1 MTPDV
6 RSVLSRTP
14 SIVRAL
20 MEGAPANAL
29 EFHEKAGAW
38 SPTQVLC
45 HITDAEIT
53 DWMPRVKVI
62 LGSGENQRFAPFDRE
77 GGFVR
82 YEGWDVPSVLNEFE
96 RLRQANIS
104 QLETFDITE
113 ALLQRTGLHPELGTV
128 TLSQLLA
135 CWATHDLA
143 HIEQISRSLVRHRA
157 PTIGPWRQYYSLLA
171 GY

>member
-1 MTPDV
+1 MSPDV

-20 MEGAPANAL
+20 FEGAAPNAL

-38 SPTQVLC
+38 SPKQVLC

-53 DWMPRVKVI
+53 DWMPRAKLI
-62 LGSGENQRFAPFDRE
+62 LGEEQNKRFAPFDRE
-77 GGFVR
+77 GGFDR
-82 YEGWDVPSVLNEFE
+82 YAGWDAVAILNEFE
-96 RLRQANIS
+96 RLRHDNVS
-104 QLETFDITE
+104 QLETFNITE
-113 ALLQRTGLHPELGTV
+113 ADLQRTGLHPELGTV

>member
-1 MTPDV
+1 MNPDV

-20 MEGAPANAL
+20 IEGAAPNAL

-38 SPTQVLC
+38 SPNQVLC

-53 DWMPRVKVI
+53 DWMPRVKLI
-62 LGSGENQRFAPFDRE
+62 LGAEQNKRFTPFDRE
-77 GGFVR
+77 GGFLR
-82 YEGWDVPSVLNEFE
+82 YAGWDSVAILNEFE
-96 RLRQANIS
+96 RLRHANIS
-104 QLETFDITE
+104 QLETFNITE
-113 ALLQRTGLHPELGTV
+113 ADLQRTGLHPELGTV

-143 HIEQISRSLVRHRA
+143 HVEQISRSLVRHRA